1 MLLAVDTE
9 TTGTDFFHGCK
20 PFMITA
26 CDGKSSYVFEG
37 SVNPVTRE
45 VTWEEDELD
54 EFRSLV
60 KKATKVIFH
69 NTNFD
74 IRALESIGISPDM
87 FWPKIEDTLLA
98 SHCICSGDT
107 HNLKDL
113 AVKYLNYSDKDED
126 DLAEIVKE
134 RVREARLKGYR
145 VAKAGDWHF
154 PGIRANGT
162 QFWKMDYWL
171 AMDAC
176 RVYAVRDVE
185 RTLLL
190 WDAFKPSLL
199 ADNLWDVYQLR
210 KKLLPIAYRMQTVG
224 KNFYK
229 DEAQKMITQLR
240 KEMEEHRWEI
250 KRQAGI
256 PYKFDPNKRQ
266 HLVHLVHQCLKIP
279 VKYYTDSS
287 NKTPAMDKKAIDS
300 YAKEFNA
307 PTLKL
312 LALYKKKQKQ
322 ATDIEGYL
330 NWLDENNRTHSNLNI
345 TGTRET
351 RQSSNSPNDQ
361 NSDKV
366 LRFLFG
372 PTPGNVWISTDLV
385 NIELRIW
392 AYTVGNRELIEA
404 FEQGKSVHQMIMEII
419 FPEQMEAYRQAKRLQ
434 DNQHTETHKK
444 ALRTYGFVKN
454 GNFARIY
461 GATDVKTNETYHNGK
476 NAPNYCAKIDARF
489 PGIKEFTKS
498 RVAMAEKNYLCYSV
512 FAIHT
517 MGGYRLDVP
526 PNEPFKATNY
536 YVQGT
541 AGLVM
546 SQAMIEWT
554 SHPFYKKFGC
564 ELISQVHDSMDT
576 EVKIVPALPLIIE
589 AKCEAIASAG
599 RKYIPTCE
607 ADWKLIYHPSDE
619 TNPIIQELIHKS

>member
-1 MLLAVDTE
+1 MILAVDTE

-26 CDGKSSYVFEG
+26 CNGTVSYIFEG
-37 SVNPVTRE
+37 TVNPYTRE
-45 VTWEEDELD
+45 VTWEEDELN

-60 KKATKVIFH
+60 GKATKIIFH

-74 IRALESIGISPDM
+74 IRALESIGIDPEI

-98 SHCICSGDT
+98 SHCICSGDS

-113 AVKYLNYSDKDED
+113 AVKYFNYSDDDEV
-126 DLAEIVKE
+126 LLENIVKE
-134 RVREARLKGYR
+134 RVRNARASGYR
-145 VAKAGDWHF
+145 VAKAGDPHF

-171 AMDAC
+171 APDAC
-176 RVYAVRDVE
+176 REYAVRDVE

-210 KKLLPIAYRMQTVG
+210 KKLLPIAYRMQTTG
-224 KNFYK
+224 KHFNK
-229 DEAQKMITQLR
+229 PEALKLIAQLR

-250 KRQAGI
+250 KRQANI
-256 PYKFDPNKRQ
+256 PFKFDPNKRQ
-266 HLVHLVHQCLKIP
+266 HLIHLVHKCLSIP
-279 VKYYTDSS
+279 VKYYTDKTST
-287 NKTPAMDKKAIDS
+287 TPAMDKKAIDS

-307 PTLKL
+307 PTLGL
-312 LALYKKKQKQ
+312 LALYKRKQKQ
-322 ATDIEGYL
+322 ATDIEGL
-330 NWLDENNRTHSNLNI
+330 INWLDENNRTHSSLNI

-361 NSDKV
+361 NTDKV

-372 PTPGNVWISTDLV
+372 PTPGNVWISHDLV

-392 AYTVGNRELIEA
+392 AYTVGNKELIDA

-419 FPEQMEAYRQAKRLQ
+419 FPDLIPAYLSAKKLPES
-434 DNQHTETHKK
+434 QHTEGHKK
-444 ALRTYGFVKN
+444 ALKKYVDVKS

-461 GATDVKTNETYHNGK
+461 GATENKTNETYHGGK
-476 NAPNYCAKIDARF
+476 NPPNYCAKIDARF
-489 PGIKEFTKS
+489 PGIKEFTQS
-498 RVAMAEKNYLCYSV
+498 RVRMAENNYLKYSV
-512 FAIHT
+512 FSVHT
-517 MGGYRLDVP
+517 LGGYRLDVP

-541 AGLVM
+541 AGLIM
-546 SQAMIEWT
+546 TQAMIAWT
-554 SHPFYKKFGC
+554 NHPFYRKFNC
-564 ELISQVHDSMDT
+564 QLISQVHDSLDT
-576 EVKIVPALPLIIE
+576 EVPICPALPLIIE
-589 AKCEAIASAG
+589 AKSKAVSEAG
-599 RKYIPTCE
+599 KKYIPTCE
-607 ADWKLIYHPSDE
+607 SDWKLIYHPSDE
-619 TNPIIQELIHKS
+619 TNTIIQEILHS